1 MLDQYKETISTNEI
15 IERVNKENLYADFVN
30 SQENGFFEFM
40 NYVYDVIENLKN
52 HQIILKFE
60 YQYLHLFR
68 LVLYQL

>member
-52 HQIILKFE
+52 QHKEVQTRT
-60 YQYLHLFR
+60 YCN
-68 LVLYQL
+68 

>member
-40 NYVYDVIENLKN
+40 N
-52 HQIILKFE
+52 
-60 YQYLHLFR
+60 
-68 LVLYQL
+68 